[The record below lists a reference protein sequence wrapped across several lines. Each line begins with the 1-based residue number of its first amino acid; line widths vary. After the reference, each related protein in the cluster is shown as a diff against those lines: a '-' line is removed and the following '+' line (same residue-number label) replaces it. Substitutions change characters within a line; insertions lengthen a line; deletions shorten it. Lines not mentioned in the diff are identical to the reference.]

1 MSVYFAAAR
10 RVDRSPVA
18 RALSRRA
25 VPGSAN
31 DNGPGLLAA
40 DGDIAAALRHFAGH
54 GLGAASNA
62 RCEAERALA
71 LGDHAGFRHWRAIC
85 RALDR
90 RMAASLDHSDRPLGG
105 DQAGG

>member
-18 RALSRRA
+18 RALSRRM

-40 DGDIAAALRHFAGH
+40 DGALAAALRHFAGH
-54 GLGAASNA
+54 GLGAAQDA
-62 RCEAERALA
+62 RNEAERALA
-71 LGDHAGFRHWRAIC
+71 SGDRAAFQQWRAIC

-90 RMAASLDHSDRPLGG
+90 RLAASLDSSLGE
-105 DQAGG
+105 